1 MKTGVAFLLFTT
13 IILSCR
19 AEVKDKIKL
28 NAPNLNRETTLMEAL
43 SQRQSIREYSSQ
55 MLSMEDLSDL
65 LWAANGINRPDGKRT
80 AASALNRQDID
91 IYVIMKEGAYLYDPA
106 QSELNLIATGDYRN
120 AVAGRQDFV
129 KSAPVCL
136 VLVSD
141 LSKFG
146 GASNASSAVT
156 GALDAG
162 IVSQNISLF
171 CTSAGLTTVPRA
183 TMDSDTLKKILK
195 LKPDQRPMLNHPV
208 GYKK

>member
-1 MKTGVAFLLFTT
+1 MKKTAAFLLFAT
-13 IILSCR
+13 IALSCH
-19 AEVKDKIKL
+19 AQVKVIKL
-28 NAPNLNRETTLMEAL
+28 STPNLNREATLMETL
-43 SQRQSIREYSSQ
+43 SKRQSIREFAPG
-55 MLSMEDLSDL
+55 MLSMADLSDL

-91 IYVIMKEGAYLYDPA
+91 IYVVMQDGAYLYDPVK
-106 QSELNLIATGDYRN
+106 SELNLIAEGDHRS
-120 AVAGRQDFV
+120 AVAGRQDFA

-146 GASNASSAVT
+146 GASATGSAIT
-156 GALDAG
+156 GGTDAG

-171 CTSAGLTTVPRA
+171 CTAAGLATVPRG
-183 TMDSDTLKKILK
+183 TMDGEALKKILK
-195 LKPDQRPMLNHPV
+195 LGPDQRPMLNHPV